1 MALKELSFQVGI
13 SSLLTGQLEQS
24 HPELSPDSTE
34 PNQSSEIKRAPSNSD
49 SEAGLLN
56 NEI

>member
-1 MALKELSFQVGI
+1 MTLKELSFQVGI
-13 SSLLTGQLEQS
+13 SLLLTGQLGQS

-34 PNQSSEIKRAPSNSD
+34 PSQSSEVKRAPSNSD
-49 SEAGLLN
+49 SEACLLK